1 MATRTSWTRDEL
13 VLALNLYLRLP
24 FGRMHQS
31 NPEVVALA
39 ALIGRTPGSVAM
51 RLGNFAALD
60 PALDRRG
67 MANASAG
74 ARTIWDEWGA
84 NPDAVAEESERILRE
99 RRQPSLLDAV
109 EREIEEPR
117 ALPEGI
123 ERAALVSVRVNQAF
137 FRRLILARYDAT
149 CVVTGLRVPE
159 LLVAAHIVP
168 WAEAPEHRMDPRNG
182 LCLNGLH
189 DRAFERGLIVVDNDL
204 RVRVSPRL
212 NESAPQPVR
221 DLLLRYD
228 GVPLTLTGDTR
239 PSREFLARHRARFAA

>member
-13 VLALNLYLRLP
+13 VLALNLYLRIP
-24 FGRMHQS
+24 FGRIHHG
-31 NPEVVALA
+31 NPEVLALA
-39 ALIGRTPGSVAM
+39 DLIGRTPNSIAL
-51 RLGNFAALD
+51 RLANFAALD
-60 PALDRRG
+60 PSLDRRG

-74 ARTIWDEWGA
+74 ARAMWQEWGA
-84 NPDAVAEESERILRE
+84 NPEAVAQESERILRE
-99 RRQPSLLDAV
+99 RRQPSLLDEV

-117 ALPEGI
+117 SLPEGT

-137 FRRLILARYDAT
+137 FRRLILARYDST
-149 CVVTGLRVPE
+149 CVVTGLQVPE

-189 DRAFERGLIVVDNDL
+189 DRAFERGLIVVDDDL

-212 NESAPQPVR
+212 SA
-221 DLLLRYD
+221 
-228 GVPLTLTGDTR
+228 
-239 PSREFLARHRARFAA
+239 

>member
-24 FGRMHQS
+24 FGQMHHG
-31 NPEVVALA
+31 NPAVRALA
-39 ALIGRTPGSVAM
+39 DLTGRTAGSIAM

-74 ARTIWDEWGA
+74 ARAIWNEWAA
-84 NPDAVAEESERILRE
+84 NPDAVAEESERILRG
-99 RRQPSLLDAV
+99 RRQPSLLDEV
-109 EREIEEPR
+109 EREVEEPR

-137 FRRLILARYDAT
+137 FRRLILARYDST
-149 CVVTGLRVPE
+149 CVVTGLQVPE
-159 LLVAAHIVP
+159 LLVGAHIVP
-168 WAEAPEHRMDPRNG
+168 WAEAPEHQMDPRNG

-189 DRAFERGLIVVDNDL
+189 DRAFERGLIVVDDDL
-204 RVRVSPRL
+204 RVRVSARL
-212 NESAPQPVR
+212 NESAPPSVR

-228 GVPLTLTGDTR
+228 GAPLTLTGDTR
-239 PSREFLARHRARFAA
+239 PSPEFLARHRARFAA